1 MANELTIQLPSF
13 TYVKAPFN
21 ESMTPG
27 ILAVS
32 INGKQ
37 VVHGSIGLTTVDATL
52 NKGNVGTYGY
62 VYFKNQDATNN
73 IQIGS
78 DGTLFPLML
87 KPGEFSICRWNA
99 AAIHAKAA
107 VGTPILE
114 YWAVED

>member
-1 MANELTIQLPSF
+1 MANELTINLPTM

-21 ESMTPG
+21 EMLTPG
-27 ILAVS
+27 IQATSVT
-32 INGKQ
+32 GKQ
-37 VVHGSIGLTTVDATL
+37 VAHGSIGLTTGDTTL
-52 NKGNVGTYGY
+52 NKGNIGTYGY

-78 DGTLFPLML
+78 DGTLFPLLL
-87 KPGEFSICRWNA
+87 KPTEFAVVRWNA
-99 AAIHAKAA
+99 AAIHAKAS

>member
-1 MANELTIQLPSF
+1 MANELTINLPTM

-21 ESMTPG
+21 EAIAPG

-37 VVHGSIGLTTVDATL
+37 ISHGSIGLTTGDTTL
-52 NKGNVGTYGY
+52 IKGNITTYGY

-87 KPGEFSICRWNA
+87 KPGEFGVVRWNA
-99 AAIHAKAA
+99 AAIHAKAT